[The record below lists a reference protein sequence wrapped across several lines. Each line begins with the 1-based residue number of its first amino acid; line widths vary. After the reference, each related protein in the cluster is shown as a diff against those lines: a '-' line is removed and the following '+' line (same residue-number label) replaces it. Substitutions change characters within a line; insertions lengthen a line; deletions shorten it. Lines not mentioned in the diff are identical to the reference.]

1 MIDKHLISC
10 WYSIDVLLKQNQSR
24 QKTAVANV
32 VAVSMV
38 TIAFIVGAGMVS
50 IYFNM
55 QASQNQSITS
65 SSSPVASTT
74 TVTTTQQSSALQTEG
89 YATPVCNSPAGS
101 TKITLIAERA
111 KVTIAKNVT
120 YDGWSFNG
128 TIPGPTIW
136 VNLCE
141 NVEFTLINNDTM
153 AHSID
158 FHAAQVNWATVYA
171 PVLPGKTLSFNFT
184 PAYPGIFMYHCGVPP
199 VLEHIANGMYGVI
212 IVNGTG
218 SWALPSA
225 SGGTYVL
232 IESEFY
238 LNGQP
243 GTDGSYTGN
252 YTKMLAATPD
262 YVVFNGQAFQ
272 YQINP
277 IVVRPNQLVRLYVF
291 NEGPN
296 LWEAFHV
303 IGGIMDTAYI
313 DGNPLNVEH
322 GLQTLSIPPAGGAIV
337 DMYFTDPG
345 GLNPFVNHAFAYAQ
359 AGAVGVFKVENS
371 SYTNST
377 TTSGAAG
384 VPVSIQPG
392 SAVNTTT
399 TFYSPA
405 TITVVIGV
413 NNTVTWTNNDDAT
426 HTITADDGSFDSGFL
441 NQGQTWSYTFTTPG
455 TYSYHCSIHP
465 WMKGTVIVKSG

>member
-1 MIDKHLISC
+1 MATNANNA
-10 WYSIDVLLKQNQSR
+10 QNQTVFTTS
-24 QKTAVANV
+24 VP
-32 VAVSMV
+32 S
-38 TIAFIVGAGMVS
+38 TI
-50 IYFNM
+50 
-55 QASQNQSITS
+55 
-65 SSSPVASTT
+65 T
-74 TVTTTQQSSALQTEG
+74 TVVTTQQQQSTSSVGQLG
-89 YATPVCNSPAGS
+89 YATPVCSSQDGIV
-101 TKITLIAERA
+101 KFTLVAEKT
-111 KVTIAKNVT
+111 KVTIARNVT

-136 VNLCE
+136 VKTCE

-158 FHAAQVNWATVYA
+158 FHAAQVNWATLYA
-171 PVLPGKTLSFNFT
+171 PVLPGKSLSFNFT

-218 SWALPSA
+218 NWALPPA
-225 SGGTYVL
+225 PGGTYVL

-238 LNGQP
+238 LNVSP
-243 GTDGSYTGN
+243 GADGTYTGN

-262 YVVFNGQAFQ
+262 YVVFNGEAFQ
-272 YQINP
+272 YQVNP
-277 IVVRPNQLVRLYVF
+277 LVVKPNQLVRLYVF

-303 IGGIMDTAYI
+303 IGGIMDTVYT
-313 DGNPLNVEH
+313 DGNPLNIQH
-322 GLQTLSIPPAGGAIV
+322 GLQTVSIPPSGGAIV

-345 GLNPFVNHAFAYAQ
+345 GLNPFVNHAFAYAS
-359 AGAVGVFKVENS
+359 AGAVGVFKVENE
-371 SYTNST
+371 TST
-377 TTSGAAG
+377 GNITTSGSQAAG

-392 SAVNTTT
+392 SGTNATSLY
-399 TFYSPA
+399 YSPS

-413 NNTVTWTNNDDAT
+413 NNTVTWTNNDNIA
-426 HTITADDGSFDSGFL
+426 HTVTADNGAFDSGYL
-441 NQGQTWSYTFTTPG
+441 NQGQTWSYTFTTAG

-465 WMKGTVIVKSG
+465 WMTGTVIVRSG

>member
-1 MIDKHLISC
+1 MTQ
-10 WYSIDVLLKQNQSR
+10 KQSGR
-24 QKTAVANV
+24 KIAVANV

-38 TIAFIVGAGMVS
+38 TIAFILGAGAVS
-50 IYFNM
+50 MYFNI
-55 QASQNQSITS
+55 QSAQNQSTTS
-65 SSSPVASTT
+65 SSSLGISTT
-74 TVTTTQQSSALQTEG
+74 TVTTTQQVSSPQTEG
-89 YATPVCNSPAGS
+89 YATPVCNSQAGS
-101 TKITLIAERA
+101 TRITLVAERA
-111 KVTIAKNVT
+111 KVQIAKNVT

-218 SWALPSA
+218 NWALPVA
-225 SGGTYVL
+225 PGGTFVL

-238 LNGQP
+238 LNGQA

-262 YVVFNGQAFQ
+262 YVVFNGKAFQ
-272 YQINP
+272 YQVSP
-277 IVVRPNQLVRLYVF
+277 IVVKPNQLVRLYVF

-303 IGGIMDTAYI
+303 IGSILDTVYT
-313 DGNPLNVEH
+313 DGNPLNVQH
-322 GLQTLSIPPAGGAIV
+322 GLQTVSIPPSGGAIV
-337 DMYFTDPG
+337 DMFFTDPG

-359 AGAVGVFKVENS
+359 AGTVGVFKVENLTSTS
-371 SYTNST
+371 SSST
-377 TTSGAAG
+377 ASGAPG
-384 VPVSIQPG
+384 VPVSIQAG
-392 SAVNTTT
+392 SAVNSTTT
-399 TFYSPA
+399 YYSPA
-405 TITVVIGV
+405 TLTVVIGV
-413 NNTVTWTNNDDAT
+413 NNTVTWANNDDAT
-426 HTITADDGSFDSGFL
+426 HTVTADDGSFDSGFL

-455 TYSYHCSIHP
+455 TYSYHCSIHL